1 MLKRD
6 LTSELVKNFNEI
18 LDKILIYKKENK
30 YDECLNLIDN
40 AFKDIFRLSSK
51 FFNSFSHENLIDM
64 IKTDGT
70 INSDKCIMMA
80 KLLEEEG
87 EIFEKQNNLDEAF
100 YMNLK
105 SINLFLEA
113 YLNKDNNCDLDYYF
127 SDIDKLLELVSEY
140 KLPVSL
146 QNKIIDYYAKNQEYD
161 KAENTLYEILDASSF
176 SEDSIRDALD
186 FYEKLLTK
194 DDETLNKANL
204 PREEIEESI
213 TSLKQKL

>member
-6 LTSELVKNFNEI
+6 LTSELVKKFNEI
-18 LDKILIYKKENK
+18 LDKILVCKEENK

-51 FFNSFSHENLIDM
+51 FFNSFSHENLVDI

-70 INSDKCIMMA
+70 VNSDKCIMMA

-87 EIFEKQNNLDEAF
+87 DIFEKQNNLDQAF

-105 SINLFLEA
+105 SLNLFLEA

-127 SDIDKLLELVSEY
+127 SDIEKLLNSLLEY
-140 KLPVSL
+140 KLPIFL
-146 QNKIIDYYAKNQEYD
+146 QNKIVDYYIKNEEYD
-161 KAENTLYEILDASSF
+161 KAENIVYEILDASSF
-176 SEDSIRDALD
+176 NKDSIRYALD
-186 FYEKLLTK
+186 FYEKLLAK

-213 TSLKQKL
+213 VSLKQKL